1 MLLMLK
7 MSISKA
13 QKDARCERAG
23 GVPGASYAQLE
34 QKWSDTYSLI
44 SELRKSQGFGGT
56 QSAGQAAGDQIG
68 SAGGEALARLWDGSP
83 HSFAVKRP
91 KSRPARGLALRVQK
105 QRDDKIGI
113 FHDIARRAGL
123 VTAATAALAALWAC
137 APAATAPPT
146 PQAVS
151 LISQGWSD
159 PALIAITASY
169 APSVRD
175 LARRHDPGLRRADL
189 WGRPEGWASLDLRQ
203 VPDLGLPSQEGDEAV
218 ALNNLRPFAGLPIRP
233 MRPFVLRADTEDSA
247 RALHCMTQAIYYEAA
262 REPAKGQQAVAQVV
276 LNRVRH
282 PAYPK
287 SICGVVYQGAARPTG
302 CQFTF
307 TCDGALRWTPQSG
320 LWRQAQDIARRAL
333 AGFVDRDVGS
343 ATHYHAAYVA
353 PYWAPTLVKMT
364 QVGQHIFYRWTG
376 PWGEPPA
383 FIGRYAGREADLS
396 PELLA
401 SVDARTQGLMSP
413 QLPPA
418 ERKITLAVAGE
429 VRTYTLA
436 DPGAAGARVPGALY
450 APRRAPTAD
459 EVKRINDSLAALEK
473 GMDAPASAP
482 AQAKPRAEAQAT
494 RPPG

>member
-1 MLLMLK
+1 ML
-7 MSISKA
+7 A
-13 QKDARCERAG
+13 ARR
-23 GVPGASYAQLE
+23 
-34 QKWSDTYSLI
+34 W
-44 SELRKSQGFGGT
+44 QGYGT
-56 QSAGQAAGDQIG
+56 GRR
-68 SAGGEALARLWDGSP
+68 EALAD
-83 HSFAVKRP
+83 KRP
-91 KSRPARGLALRVQK
+91 KSRPATGLGLRDQG
-105 QRDDKIGI
+105 QRDDTIGFFRHI
-113 FHDIARRAGL
+113 TRRARL
-123 VTAATAALAALWAC
+123 ATVRTAALAALCAC
-137 APAATAPPT
+137 APASNAPPS
-146 PQAVS
+146 PHSLS
-151 LISQGWSD
+151 LISRGWSD
-159 PALIAITASY
+159 PALIAITANY
-169 APSVRD
+169 DPSVRD

-189 WGRPEGWASLDLRQ
+189 WGRPQGWASLDLRQ
-203 VPDLGLPSQEGDEAV
+203 VPDLGLPTQEGDEAV
-218 ALNNLRPFAGLPIRP
+218 AFNNLRPFAGLPIRP
-233 MRPFVLRADTEDSA
+233 MRPFVLSADTEDTA

-262 REPAKGQQAVAQVV
+262 REPVKGQQAVAQVV

-376 PWGEPPA
+376 PWGEPAA

-429 VRTYTLA
+429 VRTYALA
-436 DPGAAGARVPGALY
+436 DPGAVPGSRTPGSLY
-450 APRRAPTAD
+450 APRRAPTPD

-473 GMDAPASAP
+473 GMDAPASAAAP
-482 AQAKPRAEAQAT
+482 AQAKPRAEGQAA